1 MKGHGATGRLGFSGR
16 VLNKLTSMASGVLV
30 MGVLVVAGV
39 VSPAKAQ
46 PVSAKPASTEPMRV
60 VVTVPPLRSIVEPLL
75 PSGSELR
82 VLMQPGRSEHG
93 YEFTPS
99 DLAAVAG
106 ADLVVYVGLNL
117 EPRIEQAVADMVK
130 GRTVIC
136 FAKVVGLQRSGQ
148 PIPNTPEALGAGHDH
163 EHDASCDHEHD
174 EKWVDQH
181 LWHDPSLMAK
191 LAGPVRGAIEEALQA
206 KGLLTEAEQQRLG
219 TAQAAL
225 QARIQGVDDQ
235 WRTSVKGF
243 TSTTIVTHHAAFSRL
258 ADRYGLTIASVIRT
272 IEGGEPT
279 PGDLVKVLEAIE
291 KHKVKAI
298 FVEPQFNA
306 RAAERLARQA
316 KIRVGQLDPMGDGD
330 WFAQMQ
336 RNLDSLAAH
345 LKD

>member
-1 MKGHGATGRLGFSGR
+1 MKGHGLTGRLGFSGR

-117 EPRIEQAVADMVK
+117 EPRIEQAVADVFK

-163 EHDASCDHEHD
+163 DASCDHEHD

-181 LWHDPSLMAK
+181 LWLDPSLMAK

-219 TAQAAL
+219 AAQAAL